1 MQLDFTIT
9 HSGEISSWFLQ
20 LGCTTF
26 QDACRY
32 VKQMPYKR
40 NAKPDYFC
48 VMQEKK
54 GVCSTKHAL
63 LKQLCNEQQHQ
74 EIKLIVGI
82 YEMNA
87 YNTQGVGKV
96 LNKYKLP
103 YVVEAHTYLK
113 YQHEILDFTKADNNL
128 LFADSLIDEIE
139 IQANQ
144 TGEYKINLHKKYMQ
158 ERFFNSVNAAKY
170 DLAQMW
176 AIREECIAALFEE
189 ETT

>member
-9 HSGEISSWFLQ
+9 QSGEISSWFLQ
-20 LGCTTF
+20 MGCTTF
-26 QDACRY
+26 QEACLF
-32 VKQMPYKR
+32 VKQLPYMR
-40 NAKPDYFC
+40 NSKPDYFC

-63 LKQLCNEQQHQ
+63 LKQLCNEQQHL

-82 YEMNA
+82 YEMNE
-87 YNTQGVGKV
+87 YNTRGVGKV
-96 LNKYKLP
+96 LDKYKLP

-113 YQHEILDFTKADNNL
+113 YEQEILDFTKVNNNL

-144 TGEYKINLHKKYMQ
+144 TGEYKINLHKQYMQ
-158 ERFFNSVNAAKY
+158 EELLNSGDVATY

-189 ETT
+189 

>member
-20 LGCTTF
+20 MGCTTF
-26 QDACRY
+26 QEACLY
-32 VKQMPYKR
+32 IQQLPYKR
-40 NAKPDYFC
+40 NSKPDYFC

-63 LKQLCNEQQHQ
+63 LKQLCNEQHQ
-74 EIKLIVGI
+74 PEIKLIVGI
-82 YEMNA
+82 YEMNE
-87 YNTQGVGKV
+87 YNTRGVGKV
-96 LNKYKLP
+96 LDKYKLP

-113 YQHEILDFTKADNNL
+113 HEQEILDFTKVNNNL
-128 LFADSLIDEIE
+128 LFTTSLIDEIE

-158 ERFFNSVNAAKY
+158 EDLLNSGDNVKY
-170 DLAQMW
+170 NLAQMW
-176 AIREECIAALFEE
+176 TFREECIIALFEE
-189 ETT
+189 